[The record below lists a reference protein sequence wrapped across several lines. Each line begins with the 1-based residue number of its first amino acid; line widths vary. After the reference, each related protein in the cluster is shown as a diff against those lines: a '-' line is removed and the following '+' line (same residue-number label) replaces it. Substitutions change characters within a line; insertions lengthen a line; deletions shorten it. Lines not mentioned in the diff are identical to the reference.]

1 MQNKILIGKEKLLIT
16 YKLLNDTL
24 FILLVLF
31 TSALMAEGLLPG
43 IVSNHVGLYKIA
55 FVILVNLFLIVFLF
69 NKLKISHAPSQD
81 KKAVVMIFLLFI
93 ILIFNGMLNIEILLS
108 IFILILVSIIF
119 YLFYKIIGSETD

>member
-31 TSALMAEGLLPG
+31 TTSLMAEGLLPG

-69 NKLKISHAPSQD
+69 NKLKISHASSHG
-81 KKAVVMIFLLFI
+81 KKAIIISFVLFI